1 MIPLT
6 NNSTTPMKR
15 QKSVTFAKKGS
26 NIKCINDEHYRKVK
40 DHCHYTGQYRGAAYA
55 IQEIVQLKKSCGFH
69 NGLNYDY
76 HFVIIPTNMSWSL
89 RRLKEDLI
97 HVLKTSSTRL
107 QCNNLLPYNTSIE
120 DDLQRRH
127 DVCQRHLARRP
138 QDILEEKKLL
148 CWRRLENM
156 S

>member
-26 NIKCINDEHYRKVK
+26 NIKCINDEHCRKVK

-76 HFVIIPTNMSWSL
+76 HFAVKELTKKFEGKLNCL
-89 RRLKEDLI
+89 RENTVSNNNKKKLKEL
-97 HVLKTSSTRL
+97 VKM
-107 QCNNLLPYNTSIE
+107 
-120 DDLQRRH
+120 
-127 DVCQRHLARRP
+127 
-138 QDILEEKKLL
+138 EKKLQKTYECYL
-148 CWRRLENM
+148 SALVNIKTLKII
-156 S
+156 